1 MKKII
6 LLIFSLYLCF
16 LTIQTVKAESVTRV
30 MNDYYYLRTHPD
42 GTRYSDR
49 DYTYFIDGKVVYCI
63 EPGVRLG
70 SDYSV
75 LDNYNIPYENKLRIL
90 LAAQGG
96 YMFNNHNDFRFAIA
110 TQSIIWQEILGTE
123 TIYSTELWG
132 KGEILDL
139 TYFKSVIYGYIEN
152 KIKQPNLIN
161 LNDIIVGNPTKFD
174 DKNGSLG
181 NYDISIFTPY
191 PIYQSL
197 EKTFDEFGYHTIKLD
212 RKPEYNY
219 NYKVYGDSN
228 HQHLLMP
235 GDIPELNYQKE
246 VYVNPIT
253 YNFKVIDSETNEEV
267 DNVALKVNDTIMS
280 SNNSFMIK
288 KITPINVNIISVPD
302 EYTFNDE
309 TNTYEIYNEINHTIV
324 LSIDPIYNDY
334 LIHKTYD
341 EINPEENAIFEL
353 INENNELQG
362 LYSTNSEGNFN
373 LHLKYGNYTLNQL
386 KGIDGYSLISY
397 KINNIK
403 PQTRSILTIN
413 LNDEKIINE
422 EETLIEEKQEE
433 KKIPNNDDEVNI
445 IDVSFAQNLVSTGN
459 NISLINLFILFLS
472 ICLLTKK
479 IIVI

>member
-6 LLIFSLYLCF
+6 LLIFSL
-16 LTIQTVKAESVTRV
+16 TIILLSIQVVKAESVTRV

-42 GTRYSDR
+42 GTRFSDR
-49 DYTYFIDGKVVYCI
+49 DYTYYINGKVVYCI

-96 YMFNNHNDFRFAIA
+96 YLHNNHNDFRFAIA

-161 LNDIIVGNPTKFD
+161 LNDIIVGNPTKFN

-181 NYDISIFTPY
+181 NYDISIFTPHL
-191 PIYQSL
+191 IYQSL

-219 NYKVYGDSN
+219 NYKIYGDSN

-235 GDIPELNYQKE
+235 GDIPELNYSKE
-246 VYVNPIT
+246 IYVNPIT
-253 YNFKVIDSETNEEV
+253 YNFKIIDSETKNEV
-267 DNVALKVNDTIMS
+267 DGVTLKVNDTII
-280 SNNSFMIK
+280 SNKDSYILYYNE
-288 KITPINVNIISVPD
+288 PLNVNIESVPD
-302 EYTFNDE
+302 GYNLNESIE
-309 TNTYEIYNEINHTIV
+309 TYKIYNELNHTIV

-334 LIHKTYD
+334 IINKTYD
-341 EINPEENAIFEL
+341 DIYPEENAIFEL
-353 INENNELQG
+353 INDKNNNLQG
-362 LYSTNSEGNFN
+362 VYTTNSDGKFN

-386 KGIDGYSLISY
+386 KGIDGYKLISY
-397 KINNIK
+397 KINNSK
-403 PQTRSILTIN
+403 PNSQNTFTIN

-422 EETLIEEKQEE
+422 E
-433 KKIPNNDDEVNI
+433 KISNNNDQVYI
-445 IDVSFAQNLVSTGN
+445 IDDSFAQYLVSTGN
-459 NISLINLFILFLS
+459 KIPIIILLLIFPL

>member
-6 LLIFSLYLCF
+6 LLIFSITIILLS
-16 LTIQTVKAESVTRV
+16 IQTVKAESVTRV

-235 GDIPELNYQKE
+235 GDIPELNYSKE
-246 VYVNPIT
+246 IYVNPIT
-253 YNFKVIDSETNEEV
+253 YNFKIIDSETNNEV
-267 DNVALKVNDTIMS
+267 NDVTLKVNNEII
-280 SNNSFMIK
+280 NNKDSYVLYYNE
-288 KITPINVNIISVPD
+288 PLNVNIESVPD
-302 EYTFNDE
+302 GYSFDKSIK
-309 TNTYEIYNEINHTIV
+309 TYKIYNELNHTIV

-334 LIHKTYD
+334 IINKTYD
-341 EINPEENAIFEL
+341 EIYPEENAIFEL
-353 INENNELQG
+353 INDKNNNLQG
-362 LYSTNSEGNFN
+362 VYTTNSDGKFN

-386 KGIDGYSLISY
+386 KGIDGYKLISY
-397 KINNIK
+397 KINNSK
-403 PQTRSILTIN
+403 PNSRNTFTIN

-422 EETLIEEKQEE
+422 E
-433 KKIPNNDDEVNI
+433 KISNNNDQVDI
-445 IDVSFAQNLVSTGN
+445 IDDSFAQYLVSTGS
-459 NISLINLFILFLS
+459 NIPTIILLLIFPL

>member
-6 LLIFSLYLCF
+6 LLIFSITIILLS
-16 LTIQTVKAESVTRV
+16 IQTVKAESVTRV

-197 EKTFDEFGYHTIKLD
+197 EKTFDEFGYHTINLN

-235 GDIPELNYQKE
+235 GDIPELNYSKE
-246 VYVNPIT
+246 IYVNPIT
-253 YNFKVIDSETNEEV
+253 YNFKIIDSETNNEV
-267 DNVALKVNDTIMS
+267 NDVTLKVNNEII
-280 SNNSFMIK
+280 NNKDSYVLYYNE
-288 KITPINVNIISVPD
+288 PLNVNIESVPD
-302 EYTFNDE
+302 GYSFDKSIK
-309 TNTYEIYNEINHTIV
+309 TYKIYNELNHTIV

-334 LIHKTYD
+334 IINKTYD
-341 EINPEENAIFEL
+341 EIYPEENAIFEL
-353 INENNELQG
+353 INDKNNNLQG
-362 LYSTNSEGNFN
+362 VYTTNSDGKFN

-386 KGIDGYSLISY
+386 KGIDGYKLISY
-397 KINNIK
+397 KINNSK
-403 PQTRSILTIN
+403 PNSRNTFTIN

-422 EETLIEEKQEE
+422 E
-433 KKIPNNDDEVNI
+433 KISNNNDQVDI
-445 IDVSFAQNLVSTGN
+445 IDDSFAQYLVSTGS
-459 NISLINLFILFLS
+459 NIPTIILLLIFPL

>member
-1 MKKII
+1 MKKVI
-6 LLIFSLYLCF
+6 LLIFSLTIIL
-16 LTIQTVKAESVTRV
+16 LSIQTVKAESVTRV
-30 MNDYYYLRTHPD
+30 MNNYYYLRTHPD
-42 GTRYSDR
+42 GTRFSDR

-96 YMFNNHNDFRFAIA
+96 YMHNNHNDFRFAIA

-181 NYDISIFTPY
+181 NYDMSIFTPHL
-191 PIYQSL
+191 IYQSL
-197 EKTFDEFGYHTIKLD
+197 EKTFDEFGYHTIKLN

-219 NYKVYGDSN
+219 NYKIYGDSK

-235 GDIPELNYQKE
+235 GDIPELNYSKE
-246 VYVNPIT
+246 IYVNPIT
-253 YNFKVIDSETNEEV
+253 YNFKIIDSETKKEV
-267 DNVALKVNDTIMS
+267 DGVTLKVNDTII
-280 SNNSFMIK
+280 SNKDSYILYYNE
-288 KITPINVNIISVPD
+288 PLNVNIESVP
-302 EYTFNDE
+302 EGYNLNESIE
-309 TNTYEIYNEINHTIV
+309 TYKIYNELNHTIV

-334 LIHKTYD
+334 IINKTYD
-341 EINPEENAIFEL
+341 DIYPEENAIFEL
-353 INENNELQG
+353 INDKNNNLQG
-362 LYSTNSEGNFN
+362 VYTTNSDGKFN

-386 KGIDGYSLISY
+386 KGIDGYKLISY
-397 KINNIK
+397 KINNSK
-403 PQTRSILTIN
+403 PNSQNTFTIN

-422 EETLIEEKQEE
+422 E
-433 KKIPNNDDEVNI
+433 KISNNNDQVDI
-445 IDVSFAQNLVSTGN
+445 IDDSFAQYLVSTGN
-459 NISLINLFILFLS
+459 RIPTMILLLIFPL